1 MLGGQ
6 SNEKLDNALAAGA
19 ADLPGEPTGGG
30 PVSKGPSRSAADRP
44 ENLFR
49 TEVPR

>member
-19 ADLPGEPTGGG
+19 ADLPGELTGSGPTFERPLQFSGRLPGE
-30 PVSKGPSRSAADRP
+30 PV
-44 ENLFR
+44 
-49 TEVPR
+49 